1 MYQAPGVYKED
12 IFPQPTAE
20 IQTGVP
26 AFIGLVDTSDSD
38 TAFNIPRQLISQF
51 QFPQTRAFPS
61 ALQRR
66 GVARQ
71 LFGRSASKSQNSYL
85 AHAVRGF
92 FENGGKRCYVVRL
105 KNSSLEALKEGLA
118 ALEDLNTI
126 DLICAPDI
134 MTLPR
139 SQIDREEVRI
149 KQSTILNHCHR
160 QGDRFAILDSL
171 PQADLPAVLEQRQR
185 LTATHGALYYPWIR
199 SQDDYFIPPCG
210 HLAGVYARSDNRIG
224 VHKAP
229 ANEILEGVLE
239 LEITLTDAQQSQ
251 LNPEGINCLRVFPG
265 RGIRVWG
272 ARTLNPNPNWRYVN
286 VQRLFITVR
295 RWIEQNMTTYLFEP
309 NNTKLWA
316 KIRRELTAYFNDL
329 FARGA
334 LKGRSL
340 SEAFY
345 VKCDE
350 EINSAEVREIG
361 KVVTEIG
368 LAAAVP
374 GEFIVVRIFHGFN
387 GTSITRV
394 LTSG

>member
-1 MYQAPGVYKED
+1 MYQAPGIYKED
-12 IFPQPTAE
+12 NFPQPTAE

-26 AFIGLVDTSDSD
+26 AFVGLVNTSDPD
-38 TAFNIPRQLISQF
+38 TAFNMPRQLISQF
-51 QFPQTRAFPS
+51 QFPQ
-61 ALQRR
+61 
-66 GVARQ
+66 
-71 LFGRSASKSQNSYL
+71 LFDRSASKSHNCYL
-85 AHAVRGF
+85 AHAVQGF
-92 FENGGKRCYVVRL
+92 FKNGGKRCYVVPLR
-105 KNSSLEALKEGLA
+105 NSSLEALEAGLA

-134 MTLPR
+134 MAL
-139 SQIDREEVRI
+139 SMSEIDREEVRT
-149 KQSTILNHCHR
+149 KQLAILNHCHR
-160 QGDRFAILDSL
+160 LGDRFAILDSL
-171 PQADLPAVLEQRQR
+171 PQADLPEVLEQRER

-199 SQDDYFIPPCG
+199 SQDGYLIPPCG
-210 HLAGVYARSDNRIG
+210 HLAGVYARSDDRIG

-239 LEITLTDAQQSQ
+239 LEITLTDAQQAQ

-286 VQRLFITVR
+286 VQRLFITVE
-295 RWIEQNMTTYLFEP
+295 RWIEQNMTDKLFEP
-309 NNTKLWA
+309 HNTKLWA
-316 KIRRELTAYFNDL
+316 KIRRELTAYFNEL

-334 LKGRSL
+334 LKGRSP

-350 EINSAEVREIG
+350 ETNSAEVREIG

-374 GEFIVVRIFHGFN
+374 GEFIVVCIFHGFN
-387 GTSITRV
+387 
-394 LTSG
+394 

>member
-1 MYQAPGVYKED
+1 MVAKVNSYDRAPGVYKED
-12 IFPQPTAE
+12 KFPQPTAE

-26 AFIGLVDTSDSD
+26 AFVGLVNTLDAD

-51 QFPQTRAFPS
+51 QFPQ
-61 ALQRR
+61 
-66 GVARQ
+66 
-71 LFGRSASKSQNSYL
+71 LFDRSASISHNGYL

-92 FENGGKRCYVVRL
+92 FENGGKRCYVVPL
-105 KNSSLEALKEGLA
+105 KNSSLEALEAGLA

-134 MTLPR
+134 MALPR
-139 SQIDREEVRI
+139 SQIDREEVRT
-149 KQSTILNHCHR
+149 KQLAILNHCHR
-160 QGDRFAILDSL
+160 LGDRFAILDSL
-171 PQADLPAVLEQRQR
+171 PQADIPEVLEQRKG

-199 SQDDYFIPPCG
+199 SQDGCLIPPCG
-210 HLAGVYARSDNRIG
+210 HLAGVYARSDDRIG

-239 LEITLTDAQQSQ
+239 LEITLTDAQQAR
-251 LNPEGINCLRVFPG
+251 LNPEGINCLRAFPG

-272 ARTLNPNPNWRYVN
+272 ARTLNPNLNWRYIN
-286 VQRLFITVR
+286 VQRLFITVE
-295 RWIEQNMTTYLFEP
+295 RWIEQNMTDKLFEP

-316 KIRRELTAYFNDL
+316 KIRRDLTAYFNEL
-329 FARGA
+329 FAGGA
-334 LKGRSL
+334 LKGRSP

-350 EINSAEVREIG
+350 ETNSAESREMG
-361 KVVTEIG
+361 KVVIEIG

-374 GEFIVVRIFHGFN
+374 GEFIIVRIFHGFN
-387 GTSITRV
+387 
-394 LTSG
+394 